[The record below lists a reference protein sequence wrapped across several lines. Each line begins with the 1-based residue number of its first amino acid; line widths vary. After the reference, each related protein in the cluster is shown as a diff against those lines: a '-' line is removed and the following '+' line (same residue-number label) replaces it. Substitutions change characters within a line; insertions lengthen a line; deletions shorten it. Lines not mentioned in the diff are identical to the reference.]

1 MNDKAHFST
10 KARVVDLL
18 GREQIADAPTAIT
31 ELLKNAID
39 AAAEKAEVRY
49 NTKTRCL
56 EVEDYGLGMRMDD
69 VKNKWMVLATDS
81 KHGKETGEDEEWA
94 EHATEEQREKL
105 KHKPLG
111 EKGIGRLAVAA
122 LGNGTL
128 VWTRWGKGKNAQ
140 RTLLLVH
147 WHFFRHSA
155 FLLDEIDFPIA
166 EVKEG
171 DDPKEVA
178 LRLCEEFAQWFEN
191 NKDAWDE
198 KQQSE
203 EKSNENQE
211 ETLFGKQQS
220 SLATEIENDLKSVFP
235 AAIEEMKFDRE
246 MGTLFG
252 VLGTTEEASE
262 IFIGEIQKGD
272 DVIVSEG
279 LRTFYAFSDPFG
291 VLESKLIVS
300 PFIDGKPAYEK
311 NYKEREFWKTTDF
324 STCDHEIELSVN
336 SNGFVKGRIRRFTE
350 EFEYEFSPTTSTT
363 QRALPG
369 PFKIKIGAVPG
380 KDEQTILSKE
390 EHLKFI
396 DRLNAYGGLYVY
408 RDGVRVMPYGRVD
421 ADFLRFEE
429 RRSMKAGRYY
439 FSYRR
444 MFGAIYLTATEN
456 PKLEDKAGREGFIQ
470 NTYYRNFRD
479 LIIET
484 FIDIADTYFGLKS
497 EYKKEEKKEKEKT
510 KKHKDRVKEATNKFK
525 EEFKETRSF
534 LAEKEKNYRKQISTL
549 DEKITK
555 LEKQPGF
562 ILEEIDDV
570 VGELKSIVNNFDA
583 LLDELISELPNLVIL
598 TASQNRIWDNYLNK
612 RETFELKTRKQLIEL
627 SQRLDKITAAYK
639 KEKERIEEIENRIN
653 ANKKFIQNKI
663 NEKSDEFLAISQKLS
678 SDYVPN
684 WQKKQLTKLN
694 SIYQSRMDN
703 HSAYDIVK
711 DEKGVLLKLLEEA
724 ISLQRKELRE
734 EVIPFWN
741 NAVYQI
747 QNLENSLSSE
757 FAIKEIHR
765 EMEALQEKD
774 IILSNLAQVGLVLET
789 ISHDYNAMFDDVDS
803 TLLQLQKKENQLPK
817 ETISQ
822 LSHLRDLFR
831 SIHSRLELLEPLYLR
846 TPANI
851 VDITGNELKDFIQKR
866 FEPEKLPNI
875 KLTFT
880 NKFEKVKLVKVNR
893 SVLLAAL
900 FNMIINA
907 IYWVGKTSDPPIIQF
922 DFFPNGFSI
931 SDSGPGVNIRDQ
943 QRIFD
948 PFFSRKRD
956 GRGLGLYIAKT
967 TLKATGYDLIVAEE
981 SLEKGLPGANFIIV
995 KSDQNL
1001 NDDNDEL

>member
-1 MNDKAHFST
+1 MAISRYYISTMNEKAHFST

-39 AAAEKAEVRY
+39 AAAKKADVRY

-56 EVEDYGLGMRMDD
+56 EIEDDGLGMRLDD
-69 VKNKWMVLATDS
+69 VKTKWMVLATDS

-94 EHATEEQREKL
+94 KYATDEQREKL
-105 KHKPLG
+105 KNKPLG

-128 VWTRWGKGKNAQ
+128 VWTRWGEGKDTQ
-140 RTLLLVH
+140 RSLLLVH
-147 WHFFRHSA
+147 WHFFRHPA

-178 LRLCEEFAQWFEN
+178 LRLCNEFAQWFEG
-191 NKDAWDE
+191 KVGKW
-198 KQQSE
+198 
-203 EKSNENQE
+203 
-211 ETLFGKQQS
+211 ETIDQAV
-220 SLATEIENDLKSVFP
+220 LAAEIEDDLTNVFP
-235 AAIEEMKFDRE
+235 KAIQEVKFDRE

-252 VLGTTEEASE
+252 VLGVTEEVSE
-262 IFIGEIQKGD
+262 IFIDEIQKGD
-272 DVIVSEG
+272 DVVASEG

-300 PFIDGKPAYEK
+300 PFIDGEAAYKRSKK
-311 NYKEREFWKTTDF
+311 NREFWKPTDF
-324 STCDHEIELSVN
+324 KICDHRLDLTVEP
-336 SNGFVKGRIRRFTE
+336 NGFVSGEIRRFKE
-350 EFEYEFSPTTSTT
+350 KLQYQLMPSTAIN
-363 QRALPG
+363 QSALPG
-369 PFKIKIGAVPG
+369 PFTIKIGYLPG
-380 KDEQTILSKE
+380 NTDDSELSQDEHEIFKS
-390 EHLKFI
+390 
-396 DRLNAYGGLYVY
+396 RLDAYGGLYIY

-429 RRSMKAGRYY
+429 RRSKNAGRYY

-444 MFGAIYLTATEN
+444 MFGAIYLSSKEN
-456 PKLEDKAGREGFIQ
+456 TKLEDKAGREGFIQ
-470 NTYYRNFRD
+470 NSYYRNFRD
-479 LIIET
+479 IAIDI
-484 FIDIADTYFGLKS
+484 FIDIAKNYFGSDS

-525 EEFKETRSF
+525 KEFKETRSF
-534 LAEKEKNYRKQISTL
+534 LTEKEKNYRKQISTL

-555 LEKQPGF
+555 LERQPGF

-570 VGELKSIVNNFDA
+570 VGELKSIINNFDA

-598 TASQNRIWDNYLNK
+598 TTSQNRIWDNYLNK
-612 RETFELKTRKQLIEL
+612 RETFELKTRKQLVEL

-639 KEKERIEEIENRIN
+639 KEKERIEEIENRIH
-653 ANKKFIQNKI
+653 ANEKFIQNKI

-694 SIYQSRMDN
+694 NIYQSRMN
-703 HSAYDIVK
+703 NQSAYDIVK
-711 DEKGVLLKLLEEA
+711 DEKGVLLKLLEET

-734 EVIPFWN
+734 EVLPFWN
-741 NAVYQI
+741 NVIYQI

-774 IILSNLAQVGLVLET
+774 VILSNLAQVGLVLET

-803 TLLQLQKKENQLPK
+803 TLLQLQKKEKELPK
-817 ETISQ
+817 KTISQ

-846 TPANI
+846 TPPNI
-851 VDITGNELKDFIQKR
+851 VDITGNELKEFIQKR

-875 KLTFT
+875 KLDFT
-880 NKFEKVKLVKVNR
+880 NRFEKVRLVKVNR

-931 SDSGPGVNIRDQ
+931 SDSGPGINPRDQ

-948 PFFSRKRD
+948 PFFSRKPD

-967 TLKATGYDLIVAEE
+967 TLKATGYELIVAEE
-981 SLEKGLPGANFIIV
+981 PLEKGLPGANFIIV
-995 KSDQNL
+995 KLDQNS
-1001 NDDNDEL
+1001 NNDNDEL